1 LHGNRS
7 AATEGFRPERLTK
20 ASAERREDGERNPNK
35 GGDANA
41 GETLQSR
48 NDHLPLKAVEYIG
61 ASTRCTAPPAVA
73 PRTADTHLMK
83 AILSQQRW
91 ELTCEID
98 KASDPKAPSN
108 ESNDVQHLND

>member
-1 LHGNRS
+1 
-7 AATEGFRPERLTK
+7 
-20 ASAERREDGERNPNK
+20 
-35 GGDANA
+35 
-41 GETLQSR
+41 
-48 NDHLPLKAVEYIG
+48 
-61 ASTRCTAPPAVA
+61 
-73 PRTADTHLMK
+73 MK